1 MSNDPKIALLR
12 AVNVGGRS
20 LKMNALRT
28 MVAELG
34 YADVRSLMQSGNLV
48 FRGGPAD
55 DAAAESQLEAATARH
70 FDIQTDYLV
79 RSACEWR
86 AMIDA
91 NPFPAAAKADP
102 SHMVAMPL
110 KSEVADGALA
120 HLRTAIKGREQV
132 EVAGRAAYLVYPDGI
147 GDSKLT
153 IKIIERCLG
162 TKGTGRNWNTV
173 LKLAAM
179 VET

>member
-1 MSNDPKIALLR
+1 
-12 AVNVGGRS
+12 
-20 LKMNALRT
+20 
-28 MVAELG
+28 MVTALG
-34 YADVRSLMQSGNLV
+34 YTDVRSLMQSGNLV
-48 FRGGPAD
+48 LRGGPSD
-55 DAAAESQLEAATARH
+55 DAAAERQLEAATARH

-79 RSACEWR
+79 RSASEWR
-86 AMIDA
+86 TMVDA
-91 NPFPAAAKADP
+91 NPFPTEAKADP

-110 KSEVADGALA
+110 KTEPGHPALA
-120 HLRTAIKGREQV
+120 NLRAAIKGREQV
-132 EVAGRAAYLVYPDGI
+132 ELAGRAAYLVYPDGI

-162 TKGTGRNWNTV
+162 TNGTGRNWNTV